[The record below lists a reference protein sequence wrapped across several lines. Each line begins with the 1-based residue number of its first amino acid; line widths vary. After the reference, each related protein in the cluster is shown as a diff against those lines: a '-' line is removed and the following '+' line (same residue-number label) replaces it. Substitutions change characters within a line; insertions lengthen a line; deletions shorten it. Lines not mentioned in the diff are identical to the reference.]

1 MDDWTT
7 SVNPELLH
15 PHHHTLLLQIPGDG
29 RELVVT
35 DPNAV
40 KVRAEDGRRV
50 EAVDITPFIN
60 NLPYGM
66 PLPQQ
71 LLATTM
77 TLKRAILGVYC
88 PELCT

>member
-1 MDDWTT
+1 MSDQAA
-7 SVNPELLH
+7 V
-15 PHHHTLLLQIPGDG
+15 QAPGDG

-60 NLPYGM
+60 NLPYGVKFLADFVTV
-66 PLPQQ
+66 PG
-71 LLATTM
+71 LLKM
-77 TLKRAILGVYC
+77 TVYM
-88 PELCT
+88 EQSS